1 MEDKIVTIEAKK
13 DEKFLRKKT
22 QEFDF
27 KKFNR
32 KEINDLIIRMRKAMK
47 KARGIGLSANQI
59 GLDMKFFVAQI
70 QKSDNEGNPRSL
82 TAGEQKFYAVFNP
95 EIIKFSK
102 EKTMLEEGCLS
113 VPNTYAEVERPEK
126 VTLVGF
132 DKNGKP
138 MKIKAWGMLAKVFQ
152 HETDHLNGKIILDRA
167 KKVYKIPA
175 SDRLKE
181 RSKDIET
188 EE

>member
-22 QEFDF
+22 QKFDF
-27 KKFNR
+27 KKYTR

-59 GLDMKFFVAQI
+59 GLDISVFVAQI
-70 QKSDNEGNPRSL
+70 QKNENDERSL
-82 TAGEQKFYAVFNP
+82 TAGEQKFYAIFNP
-95 EIIKFSK
+95 EIIKASK

-113 VPNTYAEVERPEK
+113 VPYTYAEVERPEK

-132 DKNGKP
+132 DKSGKEV
-138 MKIKAWGMLAKVFQ
+138 KIKAWGMLAKVFQ

-167 KKVYKIPA
+167 KKIYKVPT
-175 SDRLKE
+175 SDRLKDRE
-181 RSKDIET
+181 KDIE
-188 EE
+188 E